1 MVVGFPVP
9 FWELARAMYSG
20 VRVTTMN
27 NPNRLYHF
35 TTAKHALDDLHNRRL
50 KIAQFDDLND
60 PFELKSVN
68 LCNPVHAQAFD
79 GIEKINF
86 EGYKAA
92 VAQRWGVLCFSEEK
106 TDVLQWAHY
115 ADRHKGI
122 CLGFDVSGSQG
133 KFGRVKY
140 RTRRFPFPEKPDVGF
155 SWSLLSTKSKDW
167 AYEKEWRVFLELKD
181 SVWNE
186 GAGRMLYFA
195 DFGTELVLK
204 DVILGA
210 TCKTSVSEVLQAMQ
224 GYAETVRIA
233 RMHLSCS
240 RFELE
245 ERPVDGVEG
254 QKPAREL
261 NL

>member
-1 MVVGFPVP
+1 
-9 FWELARAMYSG
+9 
-20 VRVTTMN
+20 MN
-27 NPNRLYHF
+27 KPDRLYHF
-35 TTAKHALDDLHNRRL
+35 TMAKHALDDLRNRRL

-86 EGYKAA
+86 EGFKAT
-92 VAQRWGVLCFSEEK
+92 VAQHWGVLCFSEEK

-140 RTRRFPFPEKPDVGF
+140 RTTRFPFPEKLDVGF

-181 SVWNE
+181 CVWNE

-204 DVILGA
+204 EVILGA
-210 TCKTSVSEVLQAMQ
+210 TCKTSVNEVLQAMQ

-233 RMHLSCS
+233 RMRLSCNK
-240 RFELE
+240 FQLQEY
-245 ERPVDGVEG
+245 PVDGVEG
-254 QKPAREL
+254 QKPRLEL
-261 NL
+261 DR

>member
-140 RTRRFPFPEKPDVGF
+140 RTRRF
-155 SWSLLSTKSKDW
+155 
-167 AYEKEWRVFLELKD
+167 
-181 SVWNE
+181 
-186 GAGRMLYFA
+186 
-195 DFGTELVLK
+195 
-204 DVILGA
+204 
-210 TCKTSVSEVLQAMQ
+210 
-224 GYAETVRIA
+224 
-233 RMHLSCS
+233 
-240 RFELE
+240 
-245 ERPVDGVEG
+245 
-254 QKPAREL
+254 
-261 NL
+261 